1 MANGKFLEKNYAIY
15 LRLVSDGTT
24 GEQWINR
31 LENQGKILSLE
42 VQDLL
47 KSPKFEMTKGQN
59 LNLVILKKTPT
70 KALALTK
77 DELLAEAF
85 SLHLLPVN
93 LELACLLREELT
105 LYWLDRL
112 NLQKV
117 IIPGKPSLAI
127 FGDGH
132 FRTIDDVPNFL
143 REGYFGYVFRQPQLH
158 EYSQNGWSWE
168 KVGQVQLETK
178 NHS

>member
-1 MANGKFLEKNYAIY
+1 MANGKFLEKNHAIY
-15 LRLVSDGTT
+15 LTLTSDGTT

-31 LENQGKILSLE
+31 LESQGKILSIE
-42 VQDLL
+42 VQHLL
-47 KSPKFEMTKGQN
+47 KSLKFEIAKGQKSD
-59 LNLVILKKTPT
+59 LVILKKTLT

-105 LYWLDRL
+105 LPWLDRL
-112 NLQKV
+112 NLQRV
-117 IIPGKPSLAI
+117 IIPGKPSLVI

-132 FRTIDDVPNFL
+132 FRTVDDVPDYL
-143 REGYFGYVFRQPQLH
+143 RESCFGYVFRQPQSH
-158 EYSQNGWSWE
+158 EYSQNGWSWKTE
-168 KVGQVQLETK
+168 LREETRV
-178 NHS
+178 